1 MEFHSGPHNSSWS
14 TNDPCSLKYD
24 SFTHEVFDRVIAF
37 RCAEAAGLRR
47 IYAGQHFRTDHNAGK
62 LLGQQVAESVID
74 TMLLP
79 R

>member
-1 MEFHSGPHNSSWS
+1 M
-14 TNDPCSLKYD
+14 
-24 SFTHEVFDRVIAF
+24 HEVFDRVIAF
-37 RCAEAAGLRR
+37 RCGEEAGPSR
-47 IYAGQHFRTDHNAGK
+47 IYAGHHFRTDHNAGK